1 MADYTQAEQT
11 AEKLLHI
18 GSLTYRQIS
27 KITDIPVWHVKS
39 LAQDVMFAR
48 NSDLRY
54 MRHVLFL
61 MKRASADTPPQMVN
75 VFTRCMERAQ
85 KLLYNRDIFER
96 ERIALRGYAVNLS
109 SQQLQEL
116 LLQLHFF
123 STLPDMQL
131 ISSMQTFTDSIYA
144 HMLRDVYDDLNDE
157 DNEQDDDDERPEPDD
172 PDPEPCTAAPPV
184 TGYIIPDELKR

>member
-54 MRHVLFL
+54 MRHMLFL

-75 VFTRCMERAQ
+75 VFTRCMEWAQ
-85 KLLYNRDIFER
+85 KLLFNRDILECER
-96 ERIALRGYAVNLS
+96 TALRDYAVNLS
-109 SQQLQEL
+109 AQQLQKL

-144 HMLRDVYDDLNDE
+144 HMLRDVYDNLSDE
-157 DNEQDDDDERPEPDD
+157 YREQDDGDENPDPDEPEDSGDDDEIGTSDD
-172 PDPEPCTAAPPV
+172 NFN
-184 TGYIIPDELKR
+184 L

>member
-39 LAQDVMFAR
+39 LAQDVTFAR

-54 MRHVLFL
+54 LRHVLFL

-85 KLLYNRDIFER
+85 KLLYNRDILER
-96 ERIALRGYAVNLS
+96 ERISLRDYAVNLS
-109 SQQLQEL
+109 AQQLQEL
-116 LLQLHFF
+116 LLQLYLF

-144 HMLRDVYDDLNDE
+144 HMLRDVYDNLSDE
-157 DNEQDDDDERPEPDD
+157 YREQDDGDENLD
-172 PDPEPCTAAPPV
+172 PDEPEDSDDDDKLTI
-184 TGYIIPDELKR
+184 TDDGFQL